1 MTDSDLTPPTPPSTA
16 PQACIPCRR
25 HKRKCNKVLPACELC
40 VRLGRECDYNS
51 PSQSAENSTGS
62 VDVAEFERLVR
73 KVQGLEARVS
83 GVASNGVVGDDSNMS
98 GNVHGDGHRP
108 MDVQS
113 IPNISPQPY
122 PGPEGFPS
130 LFFLDSQM
138 FEYERLTVQTPS
150 IRVPGG
156 ALASLGSSGELR
168 TLVERYFAT
177 THLYFPIVSKIRLY
191 QHLSNPA
198 HEPGADF
205 ALLFM
210 TMKLVCSELPVGVG
224 PQQTQAYTDVK
235 SFFTYVEAQNGFSI
249 QMIQVALLIALYELG
264 HAVYPAAYLT
274 IGHCAR
280 LGYAMG
286 IHERGVPQML
296 IRPQTWTEQEERR
309 RVWWGVIVLDRFVNL
324 GHRGKPFASAEPS
337 IEAHLPTDD
346 TSWDRGQMLV
356 AAPLSLGASQTTR
369 ASPFARVCQAAH
381 LLGKVIG
388 HVNDTKLPV
397 EYRFEQALQ
406 LSKTVKALA
415 EAMLTEAREEDALV
429 ENRLPCSAVAIAFSA
444 LLTLYDQYG
453 CTERYIENGPETQ
466 LIMQQESIDG
476 LREVTEL
483 ALQMARR
490 VRRYIGSENRLGEIS
505 PLTLDALYQA
515 TANYAWYVRESSDA
529 NSGERLAELKEV
541 LTVVNERWRAAGNYF
556 PLPCSLVYMEMVDVV
571 PQENTCG

>member
-1 MTDSDLTPPTPPSTA
+1 MSDPSDSPPTPLPSTSTSKA
-16 PQACIPCRR
+16 PQACHPCRR
-25 HKRKCNKVLPACELC
+25 HKRKCNKALPACELC
-40 VRLGRECDYNS
+40 VRLGRECEYSLPDAQAS
-51 PSQSAENSTGS
+51 STIGS

-73 KVQGLEARVS
+73 KVEGLEGRLGFGAGGGEDGGNRNW
-83 GVASNGVVGDDSNMS
+83 NGSRP
-98 GNVHGDGHRP
+98 GNENGDGR
-108 MDVQS
+108 S
-113 IPNISPQPY
+113 ATEKLSCAPNFSTQPY

-130 LFFLDSQM
+130 LLFLDSPL
-138 FEYERLTVQTPS
+138 FEYERLAVQTPS
-150 IRVPGG
+150 IRVPPG

-168 TLVERYFAT
+168 ALVERYFAT

-191 QHLSNPA
+191 QHLANPA
-198 HEPGADF
+198 HEPGADI
-205 ALLFM
+205 ALLFLA
-210 TMKLVCSELPVGVG
+210 MKLASTPLPVGVA
-224 PQQTQAYTDVK
+224 PQQAQVYTDVK

-249 QMIQVALLIALYELG
+249 QLIQAALLIALYELG

-296 IRPQTWTEQEERR
+296 ARPQTWTEQEERR

-346 TSWDRGQMLV
+346 ASWDRGQMLV
-356 AAPLSLGASQTTR
+356 AAPLSLSAHQTTR

-388 HVNDTKLPV
+388 HIDDTQMPV

-415 EAMLTEAREEDALV
+415 EAMLTEAREREEQDLV
-429 ENRLPCSAVAIAFSA
+429 EDRLPCSAIAITFSA
-444 LLTLYDQYG
+444 LLTLYDRYG

-476 LREVTEL
+476 LREVTKL

-490 VRRYIGSENRLGEIS
+490 VRRYIAHEDRLGEIS
-505 PLTLDALYQA
+505 PLALDALYQA
-515 TANYAWYVRESSDA
+515 AANCTYHA
-529 NSGERLAELKEV
+529 
-541 LTVVNERWRAAGNYF
+541 YF
-556 PLPCSLVYMEMVDVV
+556 GGLPKQTMLGIC
-571 PQENTCG
+571 